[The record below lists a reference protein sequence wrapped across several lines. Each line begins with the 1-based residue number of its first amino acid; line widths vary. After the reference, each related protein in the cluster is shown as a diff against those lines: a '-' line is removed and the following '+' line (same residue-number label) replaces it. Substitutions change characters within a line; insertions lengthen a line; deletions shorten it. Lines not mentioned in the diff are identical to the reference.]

1 MWSTQALHNRD
12 MEPTK
17 ILTWKSVK
25 RIQELQVVG
34 HDEPILA
41 QCEPCLGEQIKTP
54 SVELCRKLNPQNL
67 LDEITISEFITFPAW
82 ESHFESNRLKKGPS
96 PRTPRVAWA
105 IWWREGRMPAPL
117 VCALAWGGD
126 GQNIGAG
133 DGLEMGWRSTEKS
146 ASAVQASAVVGAPQ
160 R

>member
-25 RIQELQVVG
+25 RIQKLQVVG

-54 SVELCRKLNPQNL
+54 SIELCHNL
-67 LDEITISEFITFPAW
+67 AKSTELGRWITISEFITFPAW

-117 VCALAWGGD
+117 VCALAWGVRAEHRGRRWV
-126 GQNIGAG
+126 G
-133 DGLEMGWRSTEKS
+133 DGLETD
-146 ASAVQASAVVGAPQ
+146 Q
-160 R
+160 RQRGTSKRGSGSPT